1 MNKCRI
7 FLGGSCLWN
16 NVIQHGYGT
25 GTGAHGEYVNG
36 TFKPSF
42 GLGLE
47 LAGESRHGQ
56 LFGVGFCQIQ
66 VPTRLGRR
74 RFIIQRHG
82 HG

>member
-1 MNKCRI
+1 
-7 FLGGSCLWN
+7 
-16 NVIQHGYGT
+16 
-25 GTGAHGEYVNG
+25 
-36 TFKPSF
+36 
-42 GLGLE
+42 
-47 LAGESRHGQ
+47 